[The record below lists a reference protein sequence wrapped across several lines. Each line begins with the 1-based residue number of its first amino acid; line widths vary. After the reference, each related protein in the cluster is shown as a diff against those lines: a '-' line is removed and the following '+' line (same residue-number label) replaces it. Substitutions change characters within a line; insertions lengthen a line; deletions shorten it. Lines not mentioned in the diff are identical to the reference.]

1 MAWQNASVKQKRQVL
16 QPGLNCGPSGLRFP
30 SSCLRHGDRQVFFL
44 KLSKS
49 YLSPWLLV
57 AALCF
62 QQPKSDVGFAPWRWQ
77 PGRHVRSGAEQALGS
92 PASGRAAQ
100 SPAILSPCT
109 RCLRQTCL
117 VFIACSRPGLLTG
130 CRTESV
136 NGFSLRGREMNRAV
150 FFCLLVLS
158 GKRKNVTW
166 GNGGKNRSGVTAKHD
181 IPSWGDTRSLCLN
194 LP

>member
-1 MAWQNASVKQKRQVL
+1 MARLDFGSPPFAYATEIDK
-16 QPGLNCGPSGLRFP
+16 
-30 SSCLRHGDRQVFFL
+30 FFFF

-49 YLSPWLLV
+49 YPSPWLLV

-150 FFCLLVLS
+150 FFLPSCAIWEEKKCNV
-158 GKRKNVTW
+158 GEWRKE
-166 GNGGKNRSGVTAKHD
+166 
-181 IPSWGDTRSLCLN
+181 
-194 LP
+194 